1 MVMGSDPKPM
11 ALSAGF
17 WHSLGMDDA
26 PRLIWCRAGD
36 RYSDLAEEPD
46 DFIALDGNDEVGLVK
61 LMKTGGSDE
70 GRWMWLMQLTLP
82 GERFPRATNGSA
94 ETRGAAARA
103 SAPAGAR
110 SKHFMESTSPI

>member
-1 MVMGSDPKPM
+1 
-11 ALSAGF
+11 
-17 WHSLGMDDA
+17 MDDA

-46 DFIALDGNDEVGLVK
+46 DFKVGLVK

-103 SAPAGAR
+103 LGACWGAFQAF
-110 SKHFMESTSPI
+110 HGIDEPI